1 MNIKDYKGSISL
13 EDFAEGITAQPG
25 RETLGAVW
33 EHTIDCNHCCFQS
46 RCRDIADQVS
56 DEYNNYNIYC
66 NQVIDFLLGDK
77 SIEDIVKEVI

>member
-1 MNIKDYKGSISL
+1 MNIKNYKGSISL

-33 EHTIDCNHCCFQS
+33 EHTIDCNHCSLIGHCK
-46 RCRDIADQVS
+46 DLAGQVS
-56 DEYNNYNIYC
+56 NEYNYNIC
-66 NQVIDFLLGDK
+66 CRQVVDFLLGDK